1 MLKCC
6 ILDDEPLA
14 IKLLSGYVAKT
25 PVLELTLATTD
36 PFKALATV
44 QSGEVDLI
52 LLDIQMPE
60 LTGIQFMKIIENKCG
75 VIITTAYKDYA
86 LQGFE
91 FDVID
96 YLLKPISFEK
106 FHAAMQKA
114 TQRLNTQLPPKDYN
128 HYLFVKSEHRL
139 IKVNFDEIF
148 YFESFR
154 DYITIHTTS
163 DKIMTLQSLRSFEET
178 LPSDKFLRIHKS
190 HLIAIDK
197 ISAIENNRILINNT
211 FLPIGEVYR
220 DQVFT
225 KLQLKK

>member
-6 ILDDEPLA
+6 LLDDEPLA

-25 PVLELTLATTD
+25 PMLELTLATTD
-36 PFKALATV
+36 PFKALAAV
-44 QSGEVDLI
+44 QSGQVDLI

-106 FHAAMQKA
+106 FHAAIQKA

-197 ISAIENNRILINNT
+197 INAIENNRILINNT

>member
-25 PVLELTLATTD
+25 PLLELTLATTD
-36 PFKALATV
+36 PFKASATV

-60 LTGIQFMKIIENKCG
+60 LTGIQFMKIIDNKCG
-75 VIITTAYKDYA
+75 VILTTAYKDYA

-106 FHAAMQKA
+106 FHAAIQKA

>member
-25 PVLELTLATTD
+25 PVLQLTLATTD

-106 FHAAMQKA
+106 FHAAIQKA
-114 TQRLNTQLPPKDYN
+114 TQRLNTQLPPKEYN

-220 DQVFT
+220 DHVFT

>member
-96 YLLKPISFEK
+96 YLLKPISYEK
-106 FHAAMQKA
+106 FHAAIQKA
-114 TQRLNTQLPPKDYN
+114 TQRLNTQLPPKEYN

>member
-25 PVLELTLATTD
+25 PLLELTLATTD
-36 PFKALATV
+36 PFKASATV

-60 LTGIQFMKIIENKCG
+60 LTGIQFMKIIDNKCG
-75 VIITTAYKDYA
+75 VILTTAYKDYA

-106 FHAAMQKA
+106 FHAAIQKA
-114 TQRLNTQLPPKDYN
+114 TQRLNTQLPPKEYN

-220 DQVFT
+220 DHVFT

>member
-6 ILDDEPLA
+6 LLDDEPLA

-25 PVLELTLATTD
+25 PALELTLATTD
-36 PFKALATV
+36 PFKALAAV
-44 QSGEVDLI
+44 QSGQVDLI

-106 FHAAMQKA
+106 FHAAIQKA
-114 TQRLNTQLPPKDYN
+114 TQRLNTQSPPKDYN

-154 DYITIHTTS
+154 DYITIHTTF

-178 LPSDKFLRIHKS
+178 LPPDKFLRIHKS

-197 ISAIENNRILINNT
+197 ITAIENNRILINNT

>member
-60 LTGIQFMKIIENKCG
+60 LTGIQFMKIIDNKCG
-75 VIITTAYKDYA
+75 VILTTAYKDYA

-91 FDVID
+91 FDVIR

-106 FHAAMQKA
+106 FHAAIQNA
-114 TQRLNTQLPPKDYN
+114 TQRLNTQLPPKEYN

-163 DKIMTLQSLRSFEET
+163 DKMMTFQTLRSFEET

-220 DQVFT
+220 DHVFT

>member
-60 LTGIQFMKIIENKCG
+60 LTGIQFMKIIDNKCG
-75 VIITTAYKDYA
+75 VILTTAYKDYA

-106 FHAAMQKA
+106 FHAAIQKA
-114 TQRLNTQLPPKDYN
+114 TQRLNTQLPPKEYN

-220 DQVFT
+220 DHVFT

>member
-25 PVLELTLATTD
+25 PLLELTLATTD

-106 FHAAMQKA
+106 FHAAIQKA
-114 TQRLNTQLPPKDYN
+114 TQRLNTQLPPKEYN
-128 HYLFVKSEHRL
+128 HHLFVKSEHRL

-220 DQVFT
+220 DHVFT

>member
-75 VIITTAYKDYA
+75 VIITTASKDYA

>member
-25 PVLELTLATTD
+25 PMLELILATTD

-75 VIITTAYKDYA
+75 VILTTAYKDYA

-106 FHAAMQKA
+106 FHAAIQKA
-114 TQRLNTQLPPKDYN
+114 TQRLNTQLPPKEYN

-163 DKIMTLQSLRSFEET
+163 DKIMTLQSLRSFEES

-197 ISAIENNRILINNT
+197 ITAIENNRILINNT

-220 DQVFT
+220 EQVFT
-225 KLQLKK
+225 RLQLKK

>member
-106 FHAAMQKA
+106 FHAAIQKA
-114 TQRLNTQLPPKDYN
+114 TQRLNTQLPPKEYN

>member
-25 PVLELTLATTD
+25 PLLELTLATTD

-106 FHAAMQKA
+106 FHAAIQKA
-114 TQRLNTQLPPKDYN
+114 TQRLNTQLPPKEYN

>member
-106 FHAAMQKA
+106 FHAAIQKA
-114 TQRLNTQLPPKDYN
+114 TQRLNTQLPPKEYN

-197 ISAIENNRILINNT
+197 ITAIENNRILINNT

>member
-25 PVLELTLATTD
+25 PLLELTLATTD

-106 FHAAMQKA
+106 FHAAIQKA
-114 TQRLNTQLPPKDYN
+114 TQRLNTQLPPKEYN

-197 ISAIENNRILINNT
+197 ISAIENNKILINNT

-220 DQVFT
+220 DHVFT

>member
-106 FHAAMQKA
+106 FHAAIQKA

>member
-6 ILDDEPLA
+6 LLDDEPLA

-25 PVLELTLATTD
+25 PALELTLATTD
-36 PFKALATV
+36 PFKALAAV
-44 QSGEVDLI
+44 QSGQVDLI

-106 FHAAMQKA
+106 FHAAIQKA
-114 TQRLNTQLPPKDYN
+114 TQRLNTQSQPKDYN

-178 LPSDKFLRIHKS
+178 LPPDKFLRIHKS

-197 ISAIENNRILINNT
+197 ITAIENNRILINNT

>member
-60 LTGIQFMKIIENKCG
+60 LTGIQFMKIIDNKCG
-75 VIITTAYKDYA
+75 VILTTAYKDYA

-106 FHAAMQKA
+106 FHAAIQKA

-220 DQVFT
+220 DHVFT

>member
-25 PVLELTLATTD
+25 PLLELTLATTD
-36 PFKALATV
+36 SFKALATV

-60 LTGIQFMKIIENKCG
+60 LTGIQFMKIIDNKCG
-75 VIITTAYKDYA
+75 VILTTAYKDYA

-106 FHAAMQKA
+106 FHAAIQKA
-114 TQRLNTQLPPKDYN
+114 TQRLNTQLPPKEYN

-220 DQVFT
+220 DHVFT

>member
-25 PVLELTLATTD
+25 PLLELTLATTD

-60 LTGIQFMKIIENKCG
+60 LTGIQFMKIIDNKCG
-75 VIITTAYKDYA
+75 VILTTAYKDYA

-106 FHAAMQKA
+106 FHAPIQKA
-114 TQRLNTQLPPKDYN
+114 TQRLNTQLPPKEYN

-220 DQVFT
+220 DHVFT

>member
-25 PVLELTLATTD
+25 PLLELTLATTD
-36 PFKALATV
+36 PFKASATV

-106 FHAAMQKA
+106 FHAAIQKA

>member
-106 FHAAMQKA
+106 FHAAIQKA
-114 TQRLNTQLPPKDYN
+114 TQRLNTQLPPKEYN

-197 ISAIENNRILINNT
+197 ISAIENNKILINNT

>member
-25 PVLELTLATTD
+25 PMLELILATTD

-44 QSGEVDLI
+44 QSGEIDLI

-60 LTGIQFMKIIENKCG
+60 LTGIQFMKIIDNKCG
-75 VIITTAYKDYA
+75 VILTTAYKDYA

-106 FHAAMQKA
+106 FHAAIQKA
-114 TQRLNTQLPPKDYN
+114 TQRLNTQLPPKEYN

-163 DKIMTLQSLRSFEET
+163 DKIMTLQSLRSFEES

-197 ISAIENNRILINNT
+197 ITAIENNRILINNT

-220 DQVFT
+220 EQVFT
-225 KLQLKK
+225 RLQLKK

>member
-25 PVLELTLATTD
+25 PVLQLTLATTD

-106 FHAAMQKA
+106 FHAAIQKA

>member
-25 PVLELTLATTD
+25 PVLQLTLATTD

-106 FHAAMQKA
+106 FHAAIQKA
-114 TQRLNTQLPPKDYN
+114 TQRLNTQLPPKEYN

>member
-114 TQRLNTQLPPKDYN
+114 TQRLNTQLPPKEYN

-220 DQVFT
+220 DHVFT

>member
-25 PVLELTLATTD
+25 PLLELTLATTD

-60 LTGIQFMKIIENKCG
+60 LTGIQFMKIIDNKCG
-75 VIITTAYKDYA
+75 VILTTAYKDYA

-106 FHAAMQKA
+106 FHAAIQKA
-114 TQRLNTQLPPKDYN
+114 TQRLNTQLPPKES
-128 HYLFVKSEHRL
+128 LFVC
-139 IKVNFDEIF
+139 
-148 YFESFR
+148 
-154 DYITIHTTS
+154 
-163 DKIMTLQSLRSFEET
+163 
-178 LPSDKFLRIHKS
+178 
-190 HLIAIDK
+190 
-197 ISAIENNRILINNT
+197 
-211 FLPIGEVYR
+211 
-220 DQVFT
+220 
-225 KLQLKK
+225 

>member
-96 YLLKPISFEK
+96 YLLKPISYEK
-106 FHAAMQKA
+106 FHAAIQKA
-114 TQRLNTQLPPKDYN
+114 TQRLNTQLPPKEYN

-197 ISAIENNRILINNT
+197 ITAIENNRILINNT

>member
-25 PVLELTLATTD
+25 PLLELTLATTD

-106 FHAAMQKA
+106 FHAAIQKA
-114 TQRLNTQLPPKDYN
+114 TQRLNTQLPPKEYN

-220 DQVFT
+220 DHVFT
-225 KLQLKK
+225 KLQLKQ

>member
-25 PVLELTLATTD
+25 PLLELTLATTD

-60 LTGIQFMKIIENKCG
+60 LTGIQFMKIIDNKCG
-75 VIITTAYKDYA
+75 VILTTAYKDYA

-106 FHAAMQKA
+106 FHAAIQKA
-114 TQRLNTQLPPKDYN
+114 TQRLNTQLPPKEYN

-154 DYITIHTTS
+154 DYITIHTTV

-178 LPSDKFLRIHKS
+178 LPPDKFLRIHKS

-197 ISAIENNRILINNT
+197 ITAIENNRILINNT

-220 DQVFT
+220 ELVFT

>member
-60 LTGIQFMKIIENKCG
+60 LTGIQFMKIIDNKCG
-75 VIITTAYKDYA
+75 VILTTAYKDYA

-106 FHAAMQKA
+106 FHAAIQKA

>member
-25 PVLELTLATTD
+25 PLLELTLATTD
-36 PFKALATV
+36 PFKASATV

-106 FHAAMQKA
+106 FHAAIQKA
-114 TQRLNTQLPPKDYN
+114 TQRLNTQLPPKEYN

>member
-25 PVLELTLATTD
+25 PLLELTLATTD

-106 FHAAMQKA
+106 FHAAIQKA

-220 DQVFT
+220 DHVFT

>member
-25 PVLELTLATTD
+25 PLLELTLATTD

-60 LTGIQFMKIIENKCG
+60 LTGIQFMKIIDNKCG
-75 VIITTAYKDYA
+75 VILTTAYKDYA

-106 FHAAMQKA
+106 FHAAIQKA

-220 DQVFT
+220 DHVFT

>member
-25 PVLELTLATTD
+25 PLLELTLATTD

-60 LTGIQFMKIIENKCG
+60 LTGIQFMKIIDNKCG
-75 VIITTAYKDYA
+75 VILTTAYKDYA

-106 FHAAMQKA
+106 FHAAIQKA
-114 TQRLNTQLPPKDYN
+114 TQRLNTQLPPKEYN

-163 DKIMTLQSLRSFEET
+163 DKIMTLQSLRSFEES

-197 ISAIENNRILINNT
+197 ITAIENNRILINNT

-220 DQVFT
+220 EQVFT
-225 KLQLKK
+225 RLQLKK

>member
-25 PVLELTLATTD
+25 PLLELTLATTD

-60 LTGIQFMKIIENKCG
+60 LTGIQFMKIIDNKCG
-75 VIITTAYKDYA
+75 VILTTAYKDYA

-106 FHAAMQKA
+106 FHAAIQKA
-114 TQRLNTQLPPKDYN
+114 TQRLNTQLPPKEYN

-220 DQVFT
+220 DHVFT

>member
-1 MLKCC
+1 
-6 ILDDEPLA
+6 LA

-25 PVLELTLATTD
+25 PLLELTLATTD

-60 LTGIQFMKIIENKCG
+60 LTGIQFMKIIDNKCG
-75 VIITTAYKDYA
+75 VILTTAYKDYA

-106 FHAAMQKA
+106 FHAAIQKA
-114 TQRLNTQLPPKDYN
+114 TQRLNTQLPPKEYN

-220 DQVFT
+220 DHVFT

>member
-25 PVLELTLATTD
+25 PLLELTLATTD

-106 FHAAMQKA
+106 FHAAIQKA